1 MPLFSPQHFTS
12 NRCAVRLHYNALAC
26 KRAGDRMMA
35 ALARLGA
42 LVEKAN
48 FNPDQPRAPGP
59 GPGAGQWIY
68 VEGYAQE
75 REFDASISLVN
86 SPGIG
91 HNGGP
96 PLDEPPNIPKQ
107 DPGNRRGRLAI
118 AKQLARGLARVT
130 PAAMARALAIESIG
144 WLRTEWASIH
154 SYRDEPKPLE
164 ELIRNA
170 QESRPGY
177 HRHHIVEQTH
187 AERDGYPR
195 SIIDA
200 SDNVV
205 SVPIYKHREIS
216 AWYQKANPEFG
227 GLSPR
232 EYLRGKDWAEREIVG
247 IEALKRVG
255 VLKP

>member
-1 MPLFSPQHFTS
+1 MPLFSSQQLAI
-12 NRCAVRLHYNALAC
+12 NRRAVRVRYNALAC

-35 ALARLGA
+35 ALARLGV

-68 VEGYAQE
+68 VEGYA
-75 REFDASISLVN
+75 R
-86 SPGIG
+86 GIG
-91 HNGGP
+91 HNEGP
-96 PLDEPPNIPKQ
+96 PLVEPPDIPKQ
-107 DPGNRRGRLAI
+107 EPADKASRLAK
-118 AKQLARGLARVT
+118 AKEVAKWLAMFGARRIPQV
-130 PAAMARALAIESIG
+130 AVALAAIEAATWLHKELPSIRSN
-144 WLRTEWASIH
+144 L
-154 SYRDEPKPLE
+154 DEPKTMD
-164 ELIRNA
+164 ELIAGAREA
-170 QESRPGY
+170 RPGY
-177 HRHHIVEQTH
+177 HRHHIVEQTQ

-195 SIIDA
+195 SIIDGL
-200 SDNVV
+200 DNVA

-232 EYLRGKDWAEREIVG
+232 EYLRGKDWSERNIVG
-247 IEALKRVG
+247 LEALKRVG